1 MKVPK
6 ISYLLLT
13 MLSLVIFS
21 SLALADSITL
31 VNATNPAVSTQITT
45 TTSTDGKTIGFTF
58 TNQSDPSLKV
68 RILDVTFFCGSC
80 TPVTQKSIVFS
91 DPSIVWFGP
100 NDLSGN
106 DFTFASK
113 ERFDLI
119 SSFGTTQSFLNAAG
133 NASVASGVTGTI
145 SLTFSSAFFQNGF
158 SAANI
163 FVSYMYQDANGNWQ
177 RGVPPLTAPVPEPAT
192 MLLLGSGLA
201 ALGIRARK
209 RKQ

>member
-1 MKVPK
+1 MKTPK

-31 VNATNPAVSTQITT
+31 VNTTNPAVKTQITT
-45 TTSTDGKTIGFTF
+45 TSSADGKTVGFTF
-58 TNQSDPSLKV
+58 TNQSDPALKV
-68 RILDVTFFCGSC
+68 RILDVWFNCGLC
-80 TPVTQKSIVFS
+80 TPVTGKSITFS
-91 DPSIVWFGP
+91 DPSLAWFGP
-100 NDLSGN
+100 NDISGI

-113 ERFDLI
+113 ERFDLLGG
-119 SSFGTTQSFLNAAG
+119 FTTQPFLNAAG

-158 SAANI
+158 SAAGI

-201 ALGIRARK
+201 ALGIRARR

>member
-1 MKVPK
+1 MKAPK
-6 ISYLLLT
+6 ISYLLLA

-21 SLALADSITL
+21 SLALADSVTL
-31 VNATNPAVSTQITT
+31 VNSTNPAVKTQITT
-45 TTSTDGKTIGFTF
+45 TTSADGKTVGFTF

-68 RILDVTFFCGSC
+68 RILDISFSCGRC
-80 TPVTQKSIVFS
+80 TPVTQKSITFS
-91 DPSIVWFGP
+91 DPSLVWFGP
-100 NDLSGN
+100 NDITGI
-106 DFTFASK
+106 DFTFGSK

-119 SSFGTTQSFLNAAG
+119 GLGTGQPLLNAAG

-145 SLTFSSAFFQNGF
+145 SLTFASAFFANGF
-158 SAANI
+158 SAAGFN
-163 FVSYMYQDANGNWQ
+163 VSYIYQDANGNWQ

-201 ALGIRARK
+201 ALGVRVRR